1 MRRAHRDHPT
11 VIDDAN
17 PVRIL
22 GLRKLVSGQADRDVE
37 LRSQLADVL
46 PKVAPAGGIEA
57 AGRLIEEQNLRVM
70 HEPADDLE
78 LPAHAARQSPDR
90 LENLGAETNYIG
102 ELSDLAPIRGRHQ
115 AVHRAVW
122 VQPVKDGVE
131 SDVLLA
137 VEVHIQGRV
146 LKDDSDL
153 APHLARLTNDVV
165 SRDLDR
171 AGSQA
176 EGCREDRDRGRLPS
190 SIGTEEGEE
199 LPLLYLEAD
208 TIDGV
213 RSALSIPLDQV
224 ANLNRRRHIFG
235 RAYRSGTQDPYASAA
250 TADHWITGDRTPA
263 HRGFPFGS
271 VKRRRPTSRPLS
283 NESSKTQGGIASSHN
298 LARRNSVKLLASSS
312 VPQER

>member
-22 GLRKLVSGQADRDVE
+22 GLRKLVCGQADRDVE
-37 LRSQLADVL
+37 LRSQLPDVL
-46 PKVAPAGGIEA
+46 PKVAPTGGIEA
-57 AGRLIEEQNLRVM
+57 AGGLVEEQDLRVM
-70 HEPADDLE
+70 HEPTDDLE
-78 LPAHAARQSPDR
+78 LPTHAARQSPDR
-90 LENLGAETNYIG
+90 LENLGAETDYIG
-102 ELSDLAPIRGRHQ
+102 ELSDLAPIGGWHQ

-122 VQPVKDGVE
+122 VQQVKDGVE

-199 LPLLYLEAD
+199 LPLLHLEAD

-213 RSALSIPLDQV
+213 RTALSIPLHQV
-224 ANLNRRRHIFG
+224 SNLNRGRHIF
-235 RAYRSGTQDPYASAA
+235 RPS
-250 TADHWITGDRTPA
+250 I
-263 HRGFPFGS
+263 S
-271 VKRRRPTSRPLS
+271 VRHARPLMPRPPRQTIGLRETARHHIGDFVLDRS
-283 NESSKTQGGIASSHN
+283 SEGARRAGPCPTRAPTHREDRIESQLGSSKQRETLGAI
-298 LARRNSVKLLASSS
+298 
-312 VPQER
+312 E